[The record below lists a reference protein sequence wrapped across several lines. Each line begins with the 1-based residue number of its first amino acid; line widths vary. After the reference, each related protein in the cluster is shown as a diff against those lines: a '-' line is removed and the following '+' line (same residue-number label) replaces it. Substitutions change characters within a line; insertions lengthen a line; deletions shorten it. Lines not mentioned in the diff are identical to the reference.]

1 MAGVSETHRTA
12 PIFRQ
17 PRDNAITGVGAPDLG
32 GPQRLSGHCL
42 SKRPGPV
49 AVHCALLPAKS
60 RSRRAMRPS
69 SPLRSEG
76 AWRSGVENTSVAGS
90 PASFG
95 SRWEGRAVAFV
106 LAGSRCESEIRR
118 FRVVGYRR
126 HGSGPRP
133 QLGEHSPA
141 VGLGRGPIRP
151 PAAGGAARESLD
163 RFAGWARV
171 ASPVTAN
178 AARAANAAPINQA
191 AWQLPTCA

>member
-60 RSRRAMRPS
+60 RSRRTMRPS

-76 AWRSGVENTSVAGS
+76 AWRSGVESTCVAGS

-95 SRWEGRAVAFV
+95 SRWEGGRSRSYWRDRAVNPRYGDS
-106 LAGSRCESEIRR
+106 GSLVIVGTVPDLVHSSGSTPRGRSWPRTDTPTGGRR
-118 FRVVGYRR
+118 SGARIARSVRR
-126 HGSGPRP
+126 MGSGGFPGH
-133 QLGEHSPA
+133 GEC
-141 VGLGRGPIRP
+141 GQGCERG
-151 PAAGGAARESLD
+151 AD
-163 RFAGWARV
+163 
-171 ASPVTAN
+171 
-178 AARAANAAPINQA
+178 
-191 AWQLPTCA
+191 